1 MKTTKI
7 LVVAMVLLSSFPI
20 LARQADARMQ
30 HGSSAQVAGAQTNQS
45 GSASAHASRQGVQA
59 QGSGAANGSGAIPG
73 VGSANG
79 SANGSA
85 AGAADFRPVRG
96 ELASKLDSKHA
107 KVGDPVLFKTTQK
120 ARTAD
125 GTVLPKGTRILG
137 HVTQVQEHSKSSEE
151 SQLGVVFDRAELKG
165 GRSVPIHSMIESIS
179 PSPAAIAMAN
189 GSGDSDLF
197 ASPMGAPMGGG
208 FAGGGMAA
216 GGARSGGG
224 LLGGGGAVGGVAG
237 GAGSMAGNTMNAAGS
252 MAGNGSANVGR
263 GALSAAGDGAANAG
277 GSLRGAGLNGAGLNG
292 AAAGNGLLAA
302 RPTGFPGLMLAGDAT
317 GTASGV
323 LSASRRNIHLDSG
336 TQMVLGVSSVL
347 AQ

>member
-7 LVVAMVLLSSFPI
+7 LVVALVLLSSFPI
-20 LARQADARMQ
+20 LARQTDAGVQ
-30 HGSSAQVAGAQTNQS
+30 QNSSAQAAGAQTNQS
-45 GSASAHASRQGVQA
+45 AAAGAQVSRHGGRA
-59 QGSGAANGSGAIPG
+59 QGSGSANGSGAISG

-85 AGAADFRPVRG
+85 AGAADFRPVQG

-107 KVGDPVLFKTTQK
+107 RVGDPVLFKTSQK

-137 HVTQVQEHSKSSEE
+137 HVTQVQAHSKSSEE

-165 GRSVPIHSMIESIS
+165 GRSLPIHSMIESIS
-179 PSPAAIAMAN
+179 PSPAAMAMAN
-189 GSGDSDLF
+189 GSADSDLF
-197 ASPMGAPMGGG
+197 ASPMMGAPMGGG
-208 FAGGGMAA
+208 MVAGGGQVA
-216 GGARSGGG
+216 GGAPSGGG
-224 LLGGGGAVGGVAG
+224 LLGGGGGAMRGAAG
-237 GAGSMAGNTMNAAGS
+237 RAGSLAGNTVNTAGS
-252 MAGNGSANVGR
+252 MAGNGSANLGR
-263 GALSAAGDGAANAG
+263 GAVSAAGNGAANAG
-277 GSLRGAGLNGAGLNG
+277 GSLRGAGLNGA
-292 AAAGNGLLAA
+292 AAGSGLLAA
-302 RPTGFPGLMLAGDAT
+302 RPTGFPGVMLAGDAT
-317 GTASGV
+317 GSASGV